1 MQNQTIERIKL
12 YDTLSRS
19 ERELAPED
27 GQTFRFY
34 CCGPTVY
41 GPAHIGNFRTFVVQ
55 DLFRRTLELTG
66 AATRHVRNLTDVD
79 DKTIRQSQVEG
90 KSLGEFTRYWTQ
102 RFHAD
107 CERLGMLSPA
117 VEPGAVDHIPQQIS
131 LIEQLIERGHA
142 YRSEDGSVYFSVD
155 SFPEYGKLAHLDR
168 ENLKAGA
175 GQAQLSDEYEKE
187 SLADFALWKA
197 WKPEDGENYWES
209 PWGRGRP
216 GWHIECSAMSMEY
229 LGTTLDLHS
238 GGVDLIFPHHENEIA
253 QSEGATGKTFA
264 RHWFHVTHLL
274 VDGGKMSKSKGNL
287 FTVSDLEERGY
298 TPEELRYVL
307 LMGYYRQQL
316 NFTFDSLRTARVVLK
331 RIAKAVQKITK
342 LHPEASIPSY
352 QELCELAAKGEIQGG
367 LFLPAWQAL
376 LHDLNT
382 PDTLGKFYSAL
393 KVWES
398 RPDEDPD
405 FAQSWL
411 GFWRVVH
418 AFGWQL
424 PKVEEQ
430 ESVQAPEEVQQLA
443 QLRWEAKQSRNF
455 AESDRLR
462 QEILDQGWEVKDR
475 RDGYDLISKSH

>member
-1 MQNQTIERIKL
+1 MDNQVTERIRL

-19 ERELAPED
+19 ERELVPED

-41 GPAHIGNFRTFVVQ
+41 GPAHIGNFRTFVAQ

-66 AATRHVRNLTDVD
+66 VKTRHVRNLTDVD
-79 DKTIRQSQVEG
+79 DKTIRQSQSEG
-90 KSLGEFTRYWTQ
+90 KTLDEFTRYWTEH
-102 RFHAD
+102 FHAD
-107 CERLGMLSPA
+107 CEHLGMLEPA
-117 VEPGAVDHIPQQIS
+117 VEPGAVTHIPQQIT

-142 YRSEDGSVYFSVD
+142 YKSEDGSVYFSVD

-168 ENLKAGA
+168 ENLQAGA

-209 PWGRGRP
+209 PWGKGRP

-229 LGTTLDLHS
+229 LGSTLDMHS

-287 FTVSDLEERGY
+287 FTLSDLEEKGI
-298 TPEELRYVL
+298 TSQELRYVL
-307 LMGYYRQQL
+307 LMGHYRQQL
-316 NFTFDSLRTARVVLK
+316 NFTFDSLHTARLALK
-331 RIAKAVQKITK
+331 RIARALHKIAA
-342 LHPEASIPSY
+342 LHPELEVPTY
-352 QELCELAAKGEIQGG
+352 QELCARAAETGLDGG
-367 LFLPAWQAL
+367 LFQPAWQAL

-382 PDTLGKFYSAL
+382 PEALGKFYSAL
-393 KVWES
+393 KLWET
-398 RPDEDPD
+398 RPQEDTAI
-405 FAQSWL
+405 AQSWL
-411 GFWRVVH
+411 GFWRIVH

-424 PKVEEQ
+424 PQNEEQ
-430 ESVQAPEEVQQLA
+430 KAVEIPDEIQQLA
-443 QLRWEAKQSRNF
+443 QRRWEAKQAREF

-462 QEILDQGWEVKDR
+462 AEILSKGWEIKDR
-475 RDGYDLISKSH
+475 KDGYDLVSAG